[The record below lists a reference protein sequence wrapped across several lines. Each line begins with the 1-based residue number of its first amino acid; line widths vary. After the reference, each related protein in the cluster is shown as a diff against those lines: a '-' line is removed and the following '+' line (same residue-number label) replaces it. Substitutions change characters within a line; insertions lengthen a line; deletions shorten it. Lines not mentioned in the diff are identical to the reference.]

1 MRKETFMKKFL
12 PFVLIFVLSITGAVL
27 ADAPYEIFVSISGSD
42 AEYTTSLI
50 GNDGIQIA
58 IRLGEESYTLTV
70 EGKQAEGLNFSI
82 DPALEFTDPQYGAAT
97 ISAFLLPEG
106 VKDEFAEI
114 GPEKLTLTISWEQME
129 LDPLYESLI
138 NDVAS
143 MLQGGES
150 TRDDFSVI
158 FRFLSAREEAKNAGF
173 YVTDLDNDGT
183 PELFLGEKQSESS
196 VPVFYDLYTIENGTQ
211 FAINERPLGDGTV
224 QVGIKVAADDT
235 YTISA
240 LRNQFQSIVL
250 VDNETGIETDLTNA
264 SYTFQASKGSSENRF
279 MLRIGGTVVTDVQS
293 VNVAQQTGQTYNLQ
307 GQRIDVP
314 QKGLY
319 IMNGKKVIK

>member
-1 MRKETFMKKFL
+1 MKKFL

-196 VPVFYDLYTIENGTQ
+196 VPVFYDLYTIENG
-211 FAINERPLGDGTV
+211 ELV
-224 QVGIKVAADDT
+224 QVFDGWDRSRYYLST
-235 YTISA
+235 
-240 LRNQFQSIVL
+240 NNSIIH
-250 VDNETGIETDLTNA
+250 E
-264 SYTFQASKGSSENRF
+264 GSSSAFQFFTSLNYYRNGQLNLIESVIYDSNANADNPWRLSTTSEYEVSSSDQLLSEAEAQYKLSQYLYENVELDPF
-279 MLRIGGTVVTDVQS
+279 
-293 VNVAQQTGQTYNLQ
+293 
-307 GQRIDVP
+307 
-314 QKGLY
+314 
-319 IMNGKKVIK
+319 IK